1 VRPALRPGKL
11 IGWLALI
18 GALAA
23 LNYASRFTGGKPPAD
38 SLYRYDTAL
47 NGLVFYAITFGIVL
61 LIARGLTRVELGARA
76 PDSWPRAL
84 GLTLAVLVGLLIAE
98 SLLESILH
106 GAREQGLE
114 PAHWEPSKAPQF
126 ALNAAVVV
134 IAAPIVEEFTFR
146 GLGFRLL
153 APFGMFVAVVGTAAA
168 FAADHGLVEG
178 FPALFLFGIAVALV
192 RLRTGSIYPG
202 MMLHACF
209 NAFALAAAVAR

>member
-11 IGWLALI
+11 IGWLALV